1 MKEEIEPKKAD
12 VAQPEETEEEETE
25 DDEEEVE
32 VEETEE
38 DEESVEV
45 EAKKVLTK
53 IVTNKK
59 LDEKSEVEP
68 VTSSTSEPTEAAKTS
83 ATTTPST
90 VTTTTKTE
98 EKLATSS
105 VQGESL
111 LLPLLQGLL
120 HKKSPQHQ
128 QSSNSNKRD
137 LNVTLH
143 SIEDSGTESGEDL
156 KLLAAGLHDHIA
168 MHHEQSQQQTQA
180 GQPKP
185 IVHRDLLTDVSS
197 ALNRLQSSLLN
208 EHDVDIDKRNGLLS
222 LVSRLQTG
230 LLTPEKITAPTPAP
244 GASGADSGG
253 GSLELS
259 SPETGNQ
266 TDRRPAAHGRFAKRR
281 NRQNRHTV
289 GVSQEEL
296 ADARR
301 YIEELV
307 LMENLSNCGTP
318 PDTIVP
324 VTPPANHYILQKQT
338 SAGAV
343 LSVLPV
349 EQSLLFRPN
358 QFVPKPNPNPNTA
371 DTVVVQMRDRKPKYK
386 FMRQSL
392 SYEQTA
398 PEDVEISR
406 RPFSESI
413 SMELPRRSDDLK
425 STRVVQSAVQ
435 SALSKNAKVEGRNG
449 YSSEEEEDEGTTLDN
464 SRVSVKNTLNKTH
477 HATQAPPAA
486 SAKPRF
492 NAQNCRS
499 RTPPGRSYETG
510 NSSENEKPLN
520 KFNSKKLKMKRANT
534 IDIPKPQQQ
543 KEESGNEDESDF
555 NSSVGLKRA
564 IAVGEPRVQPKK
576 VIPTFQPK
584 TENDHKFLA
593 FIQKQNSTNG
603 LGWVNPNK
611 SPQPSNSSNWSNAFG
626 NIKSSFE
633 TARKPPPSTARN
645 FWKNNETPSGKPCS
659 TKSLFSGSKFSSSL
673 NGINK
678 VTATAN
684 NVHVIDALN
693 IVNGSLAI
701 VDGKILNGNSAPPSK
716 PIIAQKPIQRNEF
729 SHAPASA
736 FKPIARTMEI
746 PAFKPIQ
753 PTVKPAIPIPKP
765 IEPRPIPAS
774 AVVQPL
780 KNITSPPPR
789 NLVNAFQYSAQQT
802 QVKSPT
808 IGIPWAN
815 KTTPDNRV
823 LKIAASKFDVKT
835 PPPLTPSLRTNSMR
849 FAGTAHNLPAQ
860 HSDKPRLQQKRG
872 SLPNESYNYFS
883 EPDAP
888 NVRQTEMNTHENE
901 NFYNYRPKPQK
912 LQQSAQYS
920 APSLPNLVNEYRD
933 AGVSYKTNL
942 MYQPPHQQQQQQQHQ
957 QRQYQQQQYQPQQ
970 YHPQQYQPQQYQP
983 QSYSVPYQQQTH
995 EQRPLMYPLPPPP
1008 APQLYYQQPPHNYY
1022 QPRDDSPVEQTKDYS
1037 FYPYTCTDYTEPCVS
1052 TYMPRVNVSN
1062 VDPIDSITNPAA
1074 EPLILHSARPI
1085 ISPAIKS
1092 ELKVLDSPSYSSD
1105 HSPLSTSVSPMTVND
1120 PMELEMDTEIY
1131 PIDMQEYTAKTQ
1143 VMKGPISQTAVT
1155 VANKTSRVGDD
1166 DDGKD
1171 SMAARNLQSIL
1182 KGIKPKST
1190 DPRPIDILNKY
1201 KQDVR
1206 KQQYDQKVP
1215 IKQNPPVNIQMSK
1228 LPPQIRTVKAPI
1240 IIETP
1245 STPNPVPSHVIFN
1258 NVSNSGG
1265 NSNYP
1270 PPPSNG
1276 YNGYQQQQ
1284 HSYVPNVVNGS
1295 IQIPFA
1301 TSMFQNDS
1309 YRPPVTSPQSRSP
1322 VGLSKS
1328 DSWTQICQAN
1338 NKPPSPHNFADGRP
1352 LQRTKSGHTL
1362 SLPKPFEAAIRKT
1375 EISEKERTV
1384 AAYFSGEKSPQSLS
1398 RSSSQQNI
1406 NELPQSRITVATV
1419 QYGPSYSTAAQTSHQ
1434 QNSTVRKRS
1443 QVTRIKSS
1451 EKASIG
1457 NQLPSSGLARSH
1469 TMPHIVNA
1477 NFLDESNP
1485 DDAFEDLFNESMS

>member
-1 MKEEIEPKKAD
+1 MPKKAD
-12 VAQPEETEEEETE
+12 VAQSEETEEEETE
-25 DDEEEVE
+25 DDASVE

-45 EAKKVLTK
+45 EEKKVITK
-53 IVTNKK
+53 VVANKK
-59 LDEKSEVEP
+59 SDEESVAP
-68 VTSSTSEPTEAAKTS
+68 DTTSTSEPTEAAKTS

-90 VTTTTKTE
+90 TITTTKTE

-137 LNVTLH
+137 PNVTLH

-168 MHHEQSQQQTQA
+168 MHREQSQQQTQA

-259 SPETGNQ
+259 SPETENQ
-266 TDRRPAAHGRFAKRR
+266 NDRRPNAHGRFAKRR

-358 QFVPKPNPNPNTA
+358 QFVPKANSNPNTA

-398 PEDVEISR
+398 PEDVEVSR

-435 SALSKNAKVEGRNG
+435 SALSKNGKVEDRNG
-449 YSSEEEEDEGTTLDN
+449 YSSEEEEDEEN
-464 SRVSVKNTLNKTH
+464 SRVSDKNTLNKTH
-477 HATQAPPAA
+477 HATQAPAA

-492 NAQNCRS
+492 NAKNCRS

-543 KEESGNEDESDF
+543 KDESGDEDESDF
-555 NSSVGLKRA
+555 NSSIGLKRA

-633 TARKPPPSTARN
+633 NTAKKPPPSTARN
-645 FWKNNETPSGKPCS
+645 FWKNTESPSGKPCS

-678 VTATAN
+678 VAATPN
-684 NVHVIDALN
+684 NVHVIDASN

-701 VDGKILNGNSAPPSK
+701 VDGRILNGSSAHQLK
-716 PIIAQKPIQRNEF
+716 PIIGPKPVQRNDF

-736 FKPIARTMEI
+736 FKPIARAMEI

-753 PTVKPAIPIPKP
+753 PTVMPAIPIPK
-765 IEPRPIPAS
+765 PIPAS

-860 HSDKPRLQQKRG
+860 YTAKPRMQQKRG
-872 SLPNESYNYFS
+872 SLPNDSYNYFS
-883 EPDAP
+883 EPDVP
-888 NVRQTEMNTHENE
+888 NVRQTEMNTYENE
-901 NFYNYRPKPQK
+901 NVYNYRPKPQK

-933 AGVSYKTNL
+933 SGVSYKSNL
-942 MYQPPHQQQQQQQHQ
+942 MYQQPYQQQQQHQ
-957 QRQYQQQQYQPQQ
+957 QRQYQHQQYQPQ
-970 YHPQQYQPQQYQP
+970 HYQPQTYT
-983 QSYSVPYQQQTH
+983 VPYQQQAH

-1008 APQLYYQQPPHNYY
+1008 APQLYYQPPPHNYH
-1022 QPRDDSPVEQTKDYS
+1022 QPRDDSPVVQTKDFP

-1052 TYMPRVNVSN
+1052 TYMPRVTVSN

-1074 EPLILHSARPI
+1074 EPLILHSSRPI
-1085 ISPAIKS
+1085 ISPATKS
-1092 ELKVLDSPSYSSD
+1092 ELKVFDSPSYSSD
-1105 HSPLSTSVSPMTVND
+1105 HSPLSTSVSPMTIND

-1131 PIDMQEYTAKTQ
+1131 PIDLQEYTAKTQ

-1182 KGIKPKST
+1182 KGIKPKSA

-1215 IKQNPPVNIQMSK
+1215 IKQIPPVNIQMAK
-1228 LPPQIRTVKAPI
+1228 LPPQIRTVKAPV

-1258 NVSNSGG
+1258 NVSHSGG
-1265 NSNYP
+1265 NSSYP
-1270 PPPSNG
+1270 QPPSNG

-1295 IQIPFA
+1295 MHIPFA

-1309 YRPPVTSPQSRSP
+1309 YRPPAISPQSRSP

-1328 DSWTQICQAN
+1328 DSWTQICQTN

-1406 NELPQSRITVATV
+1406 NELPQSRTTIATV
-1419 QYGPSYSTAAQTSHQ
+1419 QYGPSYSTANTSHQ

-1477 NFLDESNP
+1477 SFLDESNP